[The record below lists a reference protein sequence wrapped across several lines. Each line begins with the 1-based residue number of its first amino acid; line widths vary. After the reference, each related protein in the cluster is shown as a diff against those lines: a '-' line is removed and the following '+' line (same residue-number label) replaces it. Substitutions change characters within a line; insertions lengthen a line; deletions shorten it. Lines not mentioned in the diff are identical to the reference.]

1 MAKQEAIAAV
11 DPYAE
16 GPAVA
21 RGTSR
26 GRRFRALVID
36 GTRSAVEELT
46 VIDLPRNDVV
56 VRTEAVHVSYT
67 MANWAR
73 RGLGLESH
81 PGVVEWPLIPPFVL
95 GHYAVGIVEAI
106 GEDVRRTRPGDR
118 VIVAGTP
125 VCGVCYACNQGRQ
138 DRCQFMT
145 TQPHAIAARADG
157 TPVSNS
163 LAIGGMAEL
172 TIAAEEFVIP
182 VFTDLPAIEL
192 AMIAGTPGMGLGA
205 ALTMAPVE
213 PGSNVAIFG
222 CGPLGLGAVQG
233 ARLRGA
239 SQIIAIEPVR
249 RRREA
254 AIAMGATIA
263 LDPAAEEDLIER
275 VRSLCESPN
284 RRYYAGGRAAVD
296 MPAFR
301 GADFTIEAVGGELFP
316 PRVEPSPDPTG
327 ILPIQQALEVTCA
340 TGHVSYTGI
349 AQRGEVSFVPW
360 HITNSSRTMRGL
372 QMGGIQALKDYPRYV
387 ALAEKGLIDLS
398 AMATHVCRLDDF
410 HEAFEHVAYR
420 TTLAS
425 VIDFS

>member
-1 MAKQEAIAAV
+1 MAEEQQAIAAV
-11 DPYAE
+11 DPYA
-16 GPAVA
+16 GPIV
-21 RGTSR
+21 SR
-26 GRRFRALVID
+26 GSSLGRKFRALVID
-36 GTRSAVEELT
+36 GASSAVEELSVT
-46 VIDLPRNDVV
+46 DLPDNDVV
-56 VRTEAVHVSYT
+56 VRTQAVHVSYT

-73 RGLGLESH
+73 RGLGLRSH
-81 PGVVEWPLIPPFVL
+81 PGVVEWPLIPPYVL
-95 GHYAVGIVEAI
+95 GHYSVGIVESV
-106 GEDVRRTRPGDR
+106 GSQVRRTQPGDR

-145 TQPHAIAARADG
+145 LQPHAIAARADG
-157 TPVSNS
+157 TPVSNG

-182 VFTDLPAIEL
+182 IFSDLPSIEL

-233 ARLRGA
+233 ARMRGA
-239 SQIIAIEPVR
+239 SQIIAIEPIR
-249 RRREA
+249 ARREA
-254 AIAMGATIA
+254 ALAMGATVA
-263 LDPAAEEDLIER
+263 LDPNDEEDVVDRI
-275 VRSLCESPN
+275 RSLCESPN

-301 GADFTIEAVGGELFP
+301 GADFTIEAVGGDLFP
-316 PRVEPSPDPTG
+316 PQAEEGPDPTG
-327 ILPIQQALEVTCA
+327 IQVIRQALEATCA
-340 TGHVSYTGI
+340 TGDVSYTGI

-360 HITNSSRTMRGL
+360 HITNSSRTLRGL
-372 QMGGIQALKDYPRYV
+372 QMGGIAALRDYPRYV

-410 HEAFEHVAYR
+410 REAFEHVAYR

-425 VIDFS
+425 VITFE